1 MSLTQGRLEKGF
13 VPLKN
18 VKQVFPF
25 PPKTAQDCFWVFEK
39 EDMWSFFATKCKRKY
54 MKAATQE
61 FNSTIFTSTCLSTPR
76 TCKRHVWLRSSLC
89 NHAPLE
95 THKATFFI
103 FTQPIPQCHITIV
116 TQDPWIVTTTVSMLQ
131 QNKCNHYQMMKG
143 THIRRCYLTN
153 CCLLVLESGITT
165 LLPRSCLK
173 QPRGNNV
180 VFEISSAALA
190 AAPVSLQF
198 NVKMSLGKTGS
209 KLTKDSPGIKSTH
222 M

>member
-1 MSLTQGRLEKGF
+1 
-13 VPLKN
+13 
-18 VKQVFPF
+18 
-25 PPKTAQDCFWVFEK
+25 
-39 EDMWSFFATKCKRKY
+39 
-54 MKAATQE
+54 
-61 FNSTIFTSTCLSTPR
+61 
-76 TCKRHVWLRSSLC
+76 
-89 NHAPLE
+89 
-95 THKATFFI
+95 
-103 FTQPIPQCHITIV
+103 
-116 TQDPWIVTTTVSMLQ
+116 
-131 QNKCNHYQMMKG
+131 MMKG

-222 M
+222 MQSFHK